1 MVNYE
6 LIGKR
11 IRELRMQQIVTQE
24 QLAEMIDMS
33 VSYVSYIENAK
44 KKPSLETL
52 IRISNALGIT
62 LDEILSG
69 NQLHNPTDYQTDMD
83 LLMNELSQNEKRL
96 VFELIRS
103 VRDILRSNHWNLE
116 K

>member
-1 MVNYE
+1 
-6 LIGKR
+6 
-11 IRELRMQQIVTQE
+11 MQQIVTQE

-69 NQLHNPTDYQTDMD
+69 NQLHNPTDYQTDM
-83 LLMNELSQNEKRL
+83 MNELSQNEKRL